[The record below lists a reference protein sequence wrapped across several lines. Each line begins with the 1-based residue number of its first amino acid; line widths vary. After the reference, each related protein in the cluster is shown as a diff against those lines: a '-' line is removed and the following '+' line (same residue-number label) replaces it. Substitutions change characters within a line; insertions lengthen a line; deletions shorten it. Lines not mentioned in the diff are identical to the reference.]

1 MNIGRLDTLV
11 RVYRRVN
18 TQSDFGDRAVDN
30 SSPLVVADA
39 WVKEIPMK
47 SNMVDQAGSIMINKN
62 TFEFKARYNPNLW
75 AAGRYFIISQD
86 SRKYWI
92 RGVQEIGRKE
102 GMRIFAD
109 SEQSRDL

>member
-18 TQSDFGDRAVDN
+18 AQSDFGDRAVDN
-30 SSPLVVADA
+30 SSHIVVADA

-62 TFEFKARYNPNLW
+62 TFEFKARYQPGLW
-75 AAGRYFIISQD
+75 VAGRYFLISND
-86 SRKYWI
+86 TRKWLEK
-92 RGVQEIGRKE
+92 EIF
-102 GMRIFAD
+102 I
-109 SEQSRDL
+109 